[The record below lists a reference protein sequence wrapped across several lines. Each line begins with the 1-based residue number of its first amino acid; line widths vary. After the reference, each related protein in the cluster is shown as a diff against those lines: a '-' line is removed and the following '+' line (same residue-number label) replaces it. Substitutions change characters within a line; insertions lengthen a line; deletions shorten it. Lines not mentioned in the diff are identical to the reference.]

1 MPDVSENTYEV
12 QIEPKMEAS
21 KKWQWLL
28 TGGLAGIILAIVVM
42 MIVLGQSK
50 GMERQMPSDGMAR
63 PPMDDGGGQPP
74 PMQDRANDTSENTTV
89 VAAAEVVDETNAMT
103 IDLSTETGDLT
114 LTSGGTFILS
124 GNLTGSLIV
133 SAPGET
139 VTLILNG
146 VNIQGQTQ
154 AGILGLY
161 QTKLVIVL
169 AEGTENVVADAGASE
184 DYSAAIFS
192 NSELIIQGEG
202 ELTVNGTVE
211 EGIATENSNM
221 TIHNGKIVVIA
232 VEDGLNTGGDNGGT
246 MTVNGGSLY
255 VNAGGDGLDSNGDLI
270 INGGTVLVM
279 ASTLA
284 DNAAF
289 DADGAYQVNGGTIVG
304 LGMGMLESPSANSR
318 QKTLLFNLDSQLPAQ
333 TLISLLNESEIDL
346 VTFEAGKVFKTITF
360 SSASLTEEGSYTL
373 YQGGRVTGTMLDD
386 LFYVGG
392 EYTPGTMVTV
402 NGTNQFTTSQTVN
415 FYGMNGMGR

>member
-124 GNLTGSLIV
+124 GNLSGSLIV

>member
-124 GNLTGSLIV
+124 GNLSGSLIV

-360 SSASLTEEGSYTL
+360 SSASLTDEGSYTL

>member
-50 GMERQMPSDGMAR
+50 GVERQMPSDGMAR

-124 GNLTGSLIV
+124 GNLSGSLIV

-146 VNIQGQTQ
+146 VNIQGQTR

-211 EGIATENSNM
+211 EGIATENSDM
-221 TIHNGKIVVIA
+221 TIHSGKIVVTA

-279 ASTLA
+279 A
-284 DNAAF
+284 
-289 DADGAYQVNGGTIVG
+289 
-304 LGMGMLESPSANSR
+304 
-318 QKTLLFNLDSQLPAQ
+318 
-333 TLISLLNESEIDL
+333 
-346 VTFEAGKVFKTITF
+346 
-360 SSASLTEEGSYTL
+360 
-373 YQGGRVTGTMLDD
+373 
-386 LFYVGG
+386 
-392 EYTPGTMVTV
+392 
-402 NGTNQFTTSQTVN
+402 
-415 FYGMNGMGR
+415 